1 MQLDAMGVLSFNK
14 IRVQDDAG
22 KRSTNYVVG
31 CFLSRKT
38 APGISKNELISELN
52 KLSISSIR
60 RLDLLQP
67 SDEII
72 QEVANLITF

>member
-1 MQLDAMGVLSFNK
+1 MLESGQQTMSRDV
-14 IRVQDDAG
+14 
-22 KRSTNYVVG
+22 
-31 CFLSRKT
+31 FLSRKT
-38 APGISKNELISELN
+38 APGISKNELTSELN
-52 KLSISSIR
+52 KLSISSIQ